1 MCRYTIVYIIFLMCK
16 SYKNSDSTLV
26 KIWNTLCGIFSVV
39 VFTLIIG
46 LLITVFI
53 GMIGESCLD
62 TEERVVRSYD
72 LVSLDTNE
80 DIEGS
85 YSNFFFIGSGY
96 IGEELYYHFYY
107 KTSKGIK
114 YKKVRAEEC
123 YIIET
128 TYKPSYKQ
136 YGEFIKDTTAF
147 FYSEGSKRDG
157 RQVLFIPKGTVKSNY
172 KVN

>member
-1 MCRYTIVYIIFLMCK
+1 
-16 SYKNSDSTLV
+16 
-26 KIWNTLCGIFSVV
+26 
-39 VFTLIIG
+39 
-46 LLITVFI
+46 
-53 GMIGESCLD
+53 MIGESCLD
-62 TEERVVRSYD
+62 TEERVIRSYN
-72 LVSLDTNE
+72 LVALDTNE

-128 TYKPSYKQ
+128 TDKPSYKQ

-147 FYSEGSKRDG
+147 FYSDGVKEDG
-157 RQVLFIPKGTVKSNY
+157 RQVLFIPKGTIKSNY